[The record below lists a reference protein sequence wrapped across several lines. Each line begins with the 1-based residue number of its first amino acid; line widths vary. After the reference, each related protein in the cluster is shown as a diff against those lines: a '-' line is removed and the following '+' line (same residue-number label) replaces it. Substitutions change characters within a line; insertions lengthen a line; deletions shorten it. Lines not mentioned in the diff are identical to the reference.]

1 MIYGAPKGASIFL
14 FGGSDFVVLVSWFWF
29 CVLWIWEM
37 SKIVDDF
44 MARVWYDGSMKEG
57 QARMAVA
64 NE

>member
-1 MIYGAPKGASIFL
+1 MARIDLRGSERGLDFL
-14 FGGSDFVVLVSWFWF
+14 FGGSGFVFYGF
-29 CVLWIWEM
+29 GRM

-57 QARMAVA
+57 QTRMAGA